1 MKTPR
6 EVILERYQSAEARL
20 AEIRKEDL
28 AARARQSRSDSNAES
43 GGAFL
48 VLRFWRESL
57 RPFRRVW
64 LGLATV
70 WIVIAAV
77 KFSTPEVRSARY
89 AVPQPNQAVLAALH
103 DQRRLMEQLL
113 EPAPPAPPPK
123 PPGPR
128 SERQRERFREAPVL
142 RRQHLSLN
150 SNALEPSPSPPP
162 REERVGERRPVL
174 LVAGVWSS
182 SLMPSSANPEIE

>member
-6 EVILERYQSAEARL
+6 EVILERYQSAETRL

-89 AVPQPNQAVLAALH
+89 AVPQPQPNQAVLSALH
-103 DQRRLMEQLL
+103 DQRRLMDQLL
-113 EPAPPAPPPK
+113 EPAPHQQRREGQIVDRLCVVPPAVARFGS
-123 PPGPR
+123 PG
-128 SERQRERFREAPVL
+128 L
-142 RRQHLSLN
+142 
-150 SNALEPSPSPPP
+150 
-162 REERVGERRPVL
+162 
-174 LVAGVWSS
+174 
-182 SLMPSSANPEIE
+182 